1 MMLRTLI
8 VDDEVPAR
16 RRLVRQLQ
24 ALPEVQV
31 VGEAGDGLEA
41 LDAVAALTPDLLLLD
56 VRMPELDGL
65 ALAQRH
71 TAVLPLI
78 VFTTAYD
85 TFAVQA
91 FEIHAVDYLL
101 KPIPQE
107 RLAQAIARA
116 QLRHRQGALG
126 RAATTAAL
134 DVLAQR
140 PAVPRIATLERGAV
154 RFFDARGLSR
164 LYALD
169 KYTAFCE
176 GGVEHLTQEPLLSL
190 EERLRPH
197 GFLRVHRGELI
208 NLARVRSL
216 RCEDG
221 VYTLELIDGQHAR
234 VSRRLAGAVKD
245 ALVPVRACAQAA
257 TERAGAQASSSVA
270 RPAGD
275 DRALQP
281 LEGSEDD
288 A

>member
-1 MMLRTLI
+1 MRVLI
-8 VDDEVPAR
+8 VDDEAPAR
-16 RRLVRQLQ
+16 RRLVRQLR
-24 ALPEVQV
+24 ALPDVHV

-41 LDAVAALTPDLLLLD
+41 LDAVAALAPDLLLLD

-71 TAVLPLI
+71 TAALPLI

-85 TFAVQA
+85 AFAVQA
-91 FEIHAVDYLL
+91 FEVHAVDYLL

-116 QLRHRQGALG
+116 QVRHQQEGPG
-126 RAATTAAL
+126 RAGTAAAPVAQVL
-134 DVLAQR
+134 DALVLRQAAHKSPAAA
-140 PAVPRIATLERGAV
+140 PAVPRIATIERGTV

-176 GGVEHLTQEPLLSL
+176 GGNEHLTQEPLLSL

-197 GFLRVHRGELI
+197 GFLRVHRGELV

-216 RCEDG
+216 LCEDG
-221 VYTLELIDGQHAR
+221 AYALEFVDGQRAR
-234 VSRRLAGAVKD
+234 VSRRLAGTVKD
-245 ALVPVRACAQAA
+245 ALLG
-257 TERAGAQASSSVA
+257 AGRSE
-270 RPAGD
+270 AGE
-275 DRALQP
+275 P
-281 LEGSEDD
+281 
-288 A
+288 